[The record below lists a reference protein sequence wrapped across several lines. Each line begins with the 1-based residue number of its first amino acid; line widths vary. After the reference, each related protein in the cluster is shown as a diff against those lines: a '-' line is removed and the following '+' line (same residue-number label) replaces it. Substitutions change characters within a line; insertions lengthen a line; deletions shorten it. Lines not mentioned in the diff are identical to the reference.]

1 MYWIHINEFLSILH
15 VFILCKKIIKLSL
28 EDLSD
33 HTVFYWYITCTG
45 FFFTAVWSRQK
56 SFHHYHQLV
65 WNRADKR
72 RPGQAVPPLWG
83 PLPLRSAAVG
93 QGWWLWSSQT
103 SGWHLRGKWGEDE
116 CLKLSSCDW
125 VLVSY
130 SFCTDWKKRNCW

>member
-1 MYWIHINEFLSILH
+1 MSSPKVIIYACIGFILMKFWILH
-15 VFILCKKIIKLSL
+15 VFILCQKIIKLSL

-45 FFFTAVWSRQK
+45 YFFTAVWSRQK
-56 SFHHYHQLV
+56 SFHHHHQLV

-83 PLPLRSAAVG
+83 PLPLRFTAVG
-93 QGWWLWSSQT
+93 QGWWLRSSQT
-103 SGWHLRGKWGEDE
+103 SGWHLRGKWGKDE

-125 VLVSY
+125 V
-130 SFCTDWKKRNCW
+130 